1 MKSLQTVL
9 IINAVSSGA
18 TGLLLLGLTSP
29 IAQLF
34 GQSSTGVFTEVGIFL
49 VAFAGFVFYQSRRH
63 ITSAK
68 AVRFIIA
75 LDLLWVVASVM
86 LLAWPSAEL
95 TGIGQVA
102 IAAVALWVALMAYL
116 QTNGLKKLTA

>member
-1 MKSLQTVL
+1 MKSLKTVL

-18 TGLLLLGLTSP
+18 TGLLLLALANP

-34 GQSSTGVFTEVGIFL
+34 GQSSTGIFTEVGLFL
-49 VAFAGFVFYQSRRH
+49 VAFAVFVFYQSRQH
-63 ITSAK
+63 SVSTG

-75 LDLLWVVASVM
+75 LDLLWVVASVI
-86 LLAWPSAEL
+86 LLVWPSVEL
-95 TGIGQVA
+95 TGLGQAA

-116 QTNGLKKLTA
+116 QTNGLKKVTA

>member
-18 TGLLLLGLTSP
+18 TGLLLLAFTNP

-49 VAFAGFVFYQSRRH
+49 VAFAGFVFYQSRRN
-63 ITSAK
+63 SLSVS
-68 AVRFIIA
+68 AVRSIVA
-75 LDLLWVVASVM
+75 LDLLWVVASVI
-86 LLAWPSAEL
+86 LLVWPSVEL
-95 TGIGQVA
+95 TGLGQAA

-116 QTNGLKKLTA
+116 QTNGLKKLTT